1 MFEDQH
7 NEQDLMF
14 RSILESGQEEVPGRV
29 WDGVASELARR
40 EKAVLWWRR
49 TAAGVAAAA
58 AVMVGVLLH
67 QPSEE
72 MALPS
77 GDAIAVAAPV
87 EDVVEKVATEELDAS
102 FDTGRYIAFV
112 PKVEKPAEKAPANTL
127 PAEAAATEET
137 VAPDKS
143 ALQTE
148 QTADD
153 VKSTDVGKT
162 AGQSGI
168 ADNEVKKTEA
178 FTPFP
183 EEWEKEEAV
192 KKHKVKASLTLSANT
207 GANTV
212 GKSAPS
218 GRLNRPMSPNARLK
232 TGVTETGNNS
242 FGLPVSLGVG
252 ARFDIAP
259 KWSVGVGVNWSMLT
273 RNFDGVFM
281 MVEDGE
287 TLEYTES
294 QIRNT
299 QHYIGIPVNVYYN
312 ILSNKH
318 INFYTYAGGAVEKGL
333 TNRFDILSSKSVYK
347 EEIQGV
353 QWSANLGLGVEFMFG
368 KHLGLYLDPSVR
380 YYFNCQQPKSIRTG
394 QPFMLGLELGLRTRF

>member
-49 TAAGVAAAA
+49 TAVGVAAAA
-58 AVMVGVLLH
+58 AVMIGVLLH

-87 EDVVEKVATEELDAS
+87 DDVVEKVA
-102 FDTGRYIAFV
+102 IAYV
-112 PKVEKPAEKAPANTL
+112 SKVEKPAEKAPANTL

-153 VKSTDVGKT
+153 GKSTDVGKT

-318 INFYTYAGGAVEKGL
+318 INFYTYAGGAIEKGL

-347 EEIQGV
+347 EEIQGL

>member
-49 TAAGVAAAA
+49 TAVGVAAAA

-72 MALPS
+72 MPMHS

-87 EDVVEKVATEELDAS
+87 EDVVEKV
-102 FDTGRYIAFV
+102 GRYIAYV
-112 PKVEKPAEKAPANTL
+112 PKVEKPATDSPANTL
-127 PAEAAATEET
+127 PAEAAVTEET

-148 QTADD
+148 QTADGG
-153 VKSTDVGKT
+153 KSTDVGKT

-168 ADNEVKKTEA
+168 ADNGVKKTEA

-183 EEWEKEEAV
+183 QEWEKEEAV
-192 KKHKVKASLTLSANT
+192 RKYRAKASLTLSANT

-242 FGLPVSLGVG
+242 FGLPVSVGLG

-273 RNFDGVFM
+273 RNFDGVFI

-287 TLEYTES
+287 EMEYTES
-294 QIRNT
+294 HIRNT

-312 ILSNKH
+312 IISNKH
-318 INFYTYAGGAVEKGL
+318 INFYTYAGGTVEKGL

-380 YYFNCQQPKSIRTG
+380 YYFSCQQPKSIRTA
-394 QPFMLGLELGLRTRF
+394 QPVMLGLELGLRTRF

>member
-49 TAAGVAAAA
+49 TAVGVAAAA
-58 AVMVGVLLH
+58 SVMVGVLLH

-72 MALPS
+72 MPVHS

-87 EDVVEKVATEELDAS
+87 EDVVEKVA
-102 FDTGRYIAFV
+102 RYIAYV
-112 PKVEKPAEKAPANTL
+112 PKVEKPATDSPANTL
-127 PAEAAATEET
+127 PAEAAVTEET

-148 QTADD
+148 PTADGG
-153 VKSTDVGKT
+153 KSTDVGKT

-168 ADNEVKKTEA
+168 ADNGVKKTEA

-183 EEWEKEEAV
+183 QEWEKEEAV
-192 KKHKVKASLTLSANT
+192 RKYRAKASLTLSANT

-242 FGLPVSLGVG
+242 FGLPVSVGIG

-273 RNFDGVFM
+273 RNFDGVFI

-287 TLEYTES
+287 EMEYTES
-294 QIRNT
+294 HIRNT

-312 ILSNKH
+312 IISNKH

-353 QWSANLGLGVEFMFG
+353 QWSANLGLGIEFMFG

-380 YYFNCQQPKSIRTG
+380 YYFSCQQPKSIRTA
-394 QPFMLGLELGLRTRF
+394 QPVMLGLELGLRTRF

>member
-7 NEQDLMF
+7 TEQDMMF
-14 RSILESGQEEVPGRV
+14 KSILESGQEEVPGRV

-40 EKAVLWWRR
+40 EKAVLWWKR

-77 GDAIAVAAPV
+77 GDAIAVVAPV

-127 PAEAAATEET
+127 ADEATVTETLAATERTATVEET
-137 VAPDKS
+137 AAGKAETAES
-143 ALQTE
+143 AENKQ
-148 QTADD
+148 
-153 VKSTDVGKT
+153 
-162 AGQSGI
+162 
-168 ADNEVKKTEA
+168 A

-218 GRLNRPMSPNARLK
+218 GRLNRPMSPNAQIK
-232 TGVTETGNNS
+232 TGITETGNNS
-242 FGLPVSLGVG
+242 FGLPISLGLG

-273 RNFDGVFM
+273 RNFDGAFTK
-281 MVEDGE
+281 VEGNE

-294 QIRNT
+294 SIRNT

-312 ILSNKH
+312 IISNKH

-333 TNRFDILSSKSVYK
+333 TNKFDILSSKSVYK

-380 YYFNCQQPKSIRTG
+380 YYFNCQQPKSIRTA

>member
-40 EKAVLWWRR
+40 EKAVLWWKR

-77 GDAIAVAAPV
+77 GDAIAVVAPV
-87 EDVVEKVATEELDAS
+87 EEVIEKVATEEPDAS

-127 PAEAAATEET
+127 AAEATVTETLAA
-137 VAPDKS
+137 
-143 ALQTE
+143 TE
-148 QTADD
+148 QTA
-153 VKSTDVGKT
+153 TGEETAAGKAET
-162 AGQSGI
+162 AESAENKQ
-168 ADNEVKKTEA
+168 A

-192 KKHKVKASLTLSANT
+192 RKHKAKASLTLSANT

-242 FGLPVSLGVG
+242 FGLPISLGIG

-259 KWSVGVGVNWSMLT
+259 KWSIGVGVNWSLLT
-273 RNFDGVFM
+273 RNFDGAFTK
-281 MVEDGE
+281 VEGNE
-287 TLEYTES
+287 TPEYTES
-294 QIRNT
+294 SIRNT

-312 ILSNKH
+312 IISNKH

-333 TNRFDILSSKSVYK
+333 TNKFDILSSKSVYK

-380 YYFNCQQPKSIRTG
+380 YYFNCQQPKSIRTA

>member
-49 TAAGVAAAA
+49 TAVGVAAAA
-58 AVMVGVLLH
+58 AVMVGILLH

-72 MALPS
+72 MPMHS

-87 EDVVEKVATEELDAS
+87 EDVVEKV
-102 FDTGRYIAFV
+102 GRYIAYV
-112 PKVEKPAEKAPANTL
+112 PKVEKPATDSPANTL
-127 PAEAAATEET
+127 PSEAAVTEET

-148 QTADD
+148 QTADGG
-153 VKSTDVGKT
+153 KSTDGGKT

-168 ADNEVKKTEA
+168 ADNGVKKTEA

-183 EEWEKEEAV
+183 QEWEKEEAV
-192 KKHKVKASLTLSANT
+192 RKYRAKASLTLSANT

-242 FGLPVSLGVG
+242 FGLPVSAGIG

-273 RNFDGVFM
+273 RNFDGVFI

-287 TLEYTES
+287 EMEYTES
-294 QIRNT
+294 HIRNT

-312 ILSNKH
+312 IISNKH

-380 YYFNCQQPKSIRTG
+380 YYFSCQQPKSIRTA
-394 QPFMLGLELGLRTRF
+394 QPVMLGLELGLRTRF

>member
-49 TAAGVAAAA
+49 TAVGVAAAA

-72 MALPS
+72 MPMHS

-87 EDVVEKVATEELDAS
+87 EDVVEKVA
-102 FDTGRYIAFV
+102 RYIAYV
-112 PKVEKPAEKAPANTL
+112 PKVEKPATDSPANTL
-127 PAEAAATEET
+127 PAEAAVTEET

-148 QTADD
+148 QTADG
-153 VKSTDVGKT
+153 GKT

-168 ADNEVKKTEA
+168 ADNGVKKTEA
-178 FTPFP
+178 FTTFP
-183 EEWEKEEAV
+183 QEWEKEEAV
-192 KKHKVKASLTLSANT
+192 RKYRAKASLTLSANT

-242 FGLPVSLGVG
+242 FGLPVSVGIG

-273 RNFDGVFM
+273 RNFDGAFI

-287 TLEYTES
+287 EMEYTES
-294 QIRNT
+294 HIRNT

-312 ILSNKH
+312 IISNKH

-380 YYFNCQQPKSIRTG
+380 YYFSCQQPKSIRTA
-394 QPFMLGLELGLRTRF
+394 QPVMLGLELGLRTRF

>member
-49 TAAGVAAAA
+49 TAVGVAAAA

-72 MALPS
+72 MPMHS

-87 EDVVEKVATEELDAS
+87 EDVVEKVA
-102 FDTGRYIAFV
+102 RYIAYV
-112 PKVEKPAEKAPANTL
+112 PKVEKPATDSPANTL
-127 PAEAAATEET
+127 PAEAAVTEET

-148 QTADD
+148 QTADGG
-153 VKSTDVGKT
+153 KSTDVGKT

-168 ADNEVKKTEA
+168 ADNGVKKTEA

-183 EEWEKEEAV
+183 QEWKKEEAV
-192 KKHKVKASLTLSANT
+192 RKYRAKASLTLSANT

-242 FGLPVSLGVG
+242 FGLPVLVGIG
-252 ARFDIAP
+252 ARFYIAP

-273 RNFDGVFM
+273 RNFDGVFI

-287 TLEYTES
+287 EMEYTES
-294 QIRNT
+294 HIRNT

-312 ILSNKH
+312 IISNKH

-353 QWSANLGLGVEFMFG
+353 QWSANLGLGIEFMFG

-380 YYFNCQQPKSIRTG
+380 YYFSCQQPKSIRTA
-394 QPFMLGLELGLRTRF
+394 QPVMLGLELGLRTRF

>member
-49 TAAGVAAAA
+49 TAVGVAAAA
-58 AVMVGVLLH
+58 AVMVGILLH

-72 MALPS
+72 MPMHS

-87 EDVVEKVATEELDAS
+87 EDVVEKV
-102 FDTGRYIAFV
+102 GRYIAYV
-112 PKVEKPAEKAPANTL
+112 PKVEKPATDSPANTL
-127 PAEAAATEET
+127 PAEAAVTEET

-148 QTADD
+148 QTADG

-168 ADNEVKKTEA
+168 ADNGVKKTEA
-178 FTPFP
+178 FTTFP
-183 EEWEKEEAV
+183 QEWEKEEAV
-192 KKHKVKASLTLSANT
+192 RKYRAKASLTLSANT

-242 FGLPVSLGVG
+242 FGLPVSAGIG

-273 RNFDGVFM
+273 RNFDGVFI

-287 TLEYTES
+287 EMEYTES
-294 QIRNT
+294 HIRNT

-312 ILSNKH
+312 IISNKH

-380 YYFNCQQPKSIRTG
+380 YYFSCQQPKSIRTA
-394 QPFMLGLELGLRTRF
+394 QPVMLGLELGLRTRF

>member
-49 TAAGVAAAA
+49 TAVGVAAAA

-67 QPSEE
+67 QPSED
-72 MALPS
+72 MPMHS

-87 EDVVEKVATEELDAS
+87 EDIVEKVA
-102 FDTGRYIAFV
+102 IAYV
-112 PKVEKPAEKAPANTL
+112 PKVEKPATDSPANTL
-127 PAEAAATEET
+127 PAEAAVTEET
-137 VAPDKS
+137 VATDKS

-148 QTADD
+148 QTADGG
-153 VKSTDVGKT
+153 KSTDVGKT

-168 ADNEVKKTEA
+168 ADNGVKKTEA

-183 EEWEKEEAV
+183 QEWEREEAV
-192 KKHKVKASLTLSANT
+192 RKYRAKASLTLSANT

-242 FGLPVSLGVG
+242 FGLPVSVGIG

-273 RNFDGVFM
+273 RNFDGVFI

-287 TLEYTES
+287 EMEYTES
-294 QIRNT
+294 HIRNT

-312 ILSNKH
+312 IISNKH

-368 KHLGLYLDPSVR
+368 KHLGLYLDPSFR
-380 YYFNCQQPKSIRTG
+380 YYFSCQQPKSIRTA
-394 QPFMLGLELGLRTRF
+394 QPVMLGLELGLRTRF

>member
-49 TAAGVAAAA
+49 TAVGVAAAA
-58 AVMVGVLLH
+58 SVMVGVLLH

-72 MALPS
+72 MPMHS

-87 EDVVEKVATEELDAS
+87 EDVVEKVA
-102 FDTGRYIAFV
+102 RYIAYV
-112 PKVEKPAEKAPANTL
+112 PKVEKPATDSPANTL
-127 PAEAAATEET
+127 PAEAAVTEET

-148 QTADD
+148 QIADG

-168 ADNEVKKTEA
+168 ADNGVKKTEA
-178 FTPFP
+178 FTTFP
-183 EEWEKEEAV
+183 QEWEKEEDGRKYRA
-192 KKHKVKASLTLSANT
+192 KASLTLSANT

-242 FGLPVSLGVG
+242 FGLPVSVGIG

-273 RNFDGVFM
+273 RNFDGVFI

-287 TLEYTES
+287 EMEYTES
-294 QIRNT
+294 HIRNT

-312 ILSNKH
+312 IISNKH

-380 YYFNCQQPKSIRTG
+380 YYFSCQQPKSIRTA
-394 QPFMLGLELGLRTRF
+394 QPVMLGLELGLRTRF

>member
-49 TAAGVAAAA
+49 TAVGVAAAA
-58 AVMVGVLLH
+58 AVMVGILLH

-72 MALPS
+72 MPMHS
-77 GDAIAVAAPV
+77 GDAVAVAAPV
-87 EDVVEKVATEELDAS
+87 EDVVEKV
-102 FDTGRYIAFV
+102 GRYIAYV
-112 PKVEKPAEKAPANTL
+112 PKVEKPATDSPANTL
-127 PAEAAATEET
+127 PAEAAVTEET

-148 QTADD
+148 QTADG

-168 ADNEVKKTEA
+168 ADNGVKKTEA
-178 FTPFP
+178 FTTFP
-183 EEWEKEEAV
+183 QEWEKEEAV
-192 KKHKVKASLTLSANT
+192 RKYRAKASLTLSANT

-242 FGLPVSLGVG
+242 FGLPVSAGIG

-273 RNFDGVFM
+273 RNFDGVFI

-287 TLEYTES
+287 EMEYTES
-294 QIRNT
+294 HIRNT

-312 ILSNKH
+312 IISNKH

-380 YYFNCQQPKSIRTG
+380 YYFSCQQPKSIRTA
-394 QPFMLGLELGLRTRF
+394 QPVMLGLELGLRTRF

>member
-29 WDGVASELARR
+29 WDGVTSELARR

-49 TAAGVAAAA
+49 TAVGVAAAA

-72 MALPS
+72 MPMHS

-87 EDVVEKVATEELDAS
+87 EDVVEKV
-102 FDTGRYIAFV
+102 GRYIAYV
-112 PKVEKPAEKAPANTL
+112 PKVEKPATDSPANTL
-127 PAEAAATEET
+127 PSEAAVTEET
-137 VAPDKS
+137 VAPDKP

-148 QTADD
+148 QTADG
-153 VKSTDVGKT
+153 GKT

-168 ADNEVKKTEA
+168 ADNGVKKTEA

-183 EEWEKEEAV
+183 QEWEKEEAV
-192 KKHKVKASLTLSANT
+192 RKYRAKASLTLSANT

-242 FGLPVSLGVG
+242 FGLPVSVGIG

-273 RNFDGVFM
+273 RNFDGVFI

-287 TLEYTES
+287 EMEYTES
-294 QIRNT
+294 HIRNT

-312 ILSNKH
+312 IISNKH

-380 YYFNCQQPKSIRTG
+380 YYFSCQQPKSIRTA
-394 QPFMLGLELGLRTRF
+394 QPVMLGLELGLRTRF

>member
-49 TAAGVAAAA
+49 TAVGVAAAA

-87 EDVVEKVATEELDAS
+87 GDVVEKVATEELDAS
-102 FDTGRYIAFV
+102 FDTGRYIALV
-112 PKVEKPAEKAPANTL
+112 PKVEKPAEK
-127 PAEAAATEET
+127 
-137 VAPDKS
+137 APDKS

-162 AGQSGI
+162 AVQSGI

-192 KKHKVKASLTLSANT
+192 QKHKVKASLTLSANT

-242 FGLPVSLGVG
+242 FGLPMSLGVG

>member
-49 TAAGVAAAA
+49 TAVGVAAAA

-67 QPSEE
+67 QPSED
-72 MALPS
+72 MPMHS

-87 EDVVEKVATEELDAS
+87 EDVVEKVA
-102 FDTGRYIAFV
+102 IAYV
-112 PKVEKPAEKAPANTL
+112 PKVEKPATDSPANTL
-127 PAEAAATEET
+127 PAEAAVTEET
-137 VAPDKS
+137 VATDKS

-148 QTADD
+148 QTADGG
-153 VKSTDVGKT
+153 KSTDVGKT

-168 ADNEVKKTEA
+168 ADNGVKKTEA

-183 EEWEKEEAV
+183 QEWEKEEAV
-192 KKHKVKASLTLSANT
+192 RKYRAKASLTLSANT

-242 FGLPVSLGVG
+242 FGLPVSVGIG

-273 RNFDGVFM
+273 RNFDGVFI

-287 TLEYTES
+287 EMEYTES
-294 QIRNT
+294 HIRNT

-312 ILSNKH
+312 IISNKH

-380 YYFNCQQPKSIRTG
+380 YYFSCQQPKSIRTA
-394 QPFMLGLELGLRTRF
+394 QPVMLGLELGLRTRF

>member
-49 TAAGVAAAA
+49 TAVGVAAAA

-67 QPSEE
+67 QPSED
-72 MALPS
+72 MPMHS

-87 EDVVEKVATEELDAS
+87 EDVVEKV
-102 FDTGRYIAFV
+102 GRYIAYV
-112 PKVEKPAEKAPANTL
+112 PKVEKPATDSPANTL
-127 PAEAAATEET
+127 PAEAAVTEET
-137 VAPDKS
+137 VATDKS

-148 QTADD
+148 QTADGG
-153 VKSTDVGKT
+153 KSTDVGKT

-168 ADNEVKKTEA
+168 ADNGVKKTEA

-183 EEWEKEEAV
+183 QEWEKEEAV
-192 KKHKVKASLTLSANT
+192 RKYRAKASLTLSANT

-242 FGLPVSLGVG
+242 FGLPVSVGIG

-273 RNFDGVFM
+273 RNFDGVFI

-287 TLEYTES
+287 EMEYTES
-294 QIRNT
+294 HIRNT

-312 ILSNKH
+312 IISNKH

-380 YYFNCQQPKSIRTG
+380 YYFSCQQPKSIRTA
-394 QPFMLGLELGLRTRF
+394 QPVMLGLELGLRTRF

>member
-7 NEQDLMF
+7 TEQDMMF
-14 RSILESGQEEVPGRV
+14 KSILESGQEEVPGRV

-40 EKAVLWWRR
+40 EKAVLWWKR

-58 AVMVGVLLH
+58 SVMVGVLLH

-77 GDAIAVAAPV
+77 GDAIAVVAPV

-127 PAEAAATEET
+127 PAEAAVTETLAATERTATVEET
-137 VAPDKS
+137 AAGKAETAES
-143 ALQTE
+143 AENRQ
-148 QTADD
+148 
-153 VKSTDVGKT
+153 
-162 AGQSGI
+162 
-168 ADNEVKKTEA
+168 A

-218 GRLNRPMSPNARLK
+218 GRLNRPMSPNAQIK
-232 TGVTETGNNS
+232 PGITETGNNS
-242 FGLPVSLGVG
+242 FGLPISLGIG

-273 RNFDGVFM
+273 RNFDGAFTK
-281 MVEDGE
+281 VEGNE

-294 QIRNT
+294 SIRNT

-312 ILSNKH
+312 IISNKH

-333 TNRFDILSSKSVYK
+333 TNKFGILSSKSVYK

-380 YYFNCQQPKSIRTG
+380 YYFNCQQPKSIRTA

>member
-49 TAAGVAAAA
+49 TAVGVAAAA

-67 QPSEE
+67 QPSED
-72 MALPS
+72 MPMHS

-87 EDVVEKVATEELDAS
+87 EDVVEKVA
-102 FDTGRYIAFV
+102 IAYV
-112 PKVEKPAEKAPANTL
+112 PKVEKPATDSPANTL
-127 PAEAAATEET
+127 PAEAAVTEET
-137 VAPDKS
+137 VATDKS

-148 QTADD
+148 QTADGG
-153 VKSTDVGKT
+153 KNTDVGKT

-168 ADNEVKKTEA
+168 ADNGVKKTEA

-183 EEWEKEEAV
+183 QEWKKEEAV
-192 KKHKVKASLTLSANT
+192 RKYRAKASLTLSANT

-242 FGLPVSLGVG
+242 FGLPVSVGIG

-273 RNFDGVFM
+273 RNFDGVFI

-287 TLEYTES
+287 EMEYTES
-294 QIRNT
+294 HIRNT

-312 ILSNKH
+312 IISNKH

-380 YYFNCQQPKSIRTG
+380 YYFSCQQPKSIRTA
-394 QPFMLGLELGLRTRF
+394 QPVMLGLELGLRTRF

>member
-7 NEQDLMF
+7 TEQDMMF
-14 RSILESGQEEVPGRV
+14 KSILESGQEEVPGRV

-58 AVMVGVLLH
+58 SVMVGVLLH

-77 GDAIAVAAPV
+77 GDAIAVVAPV

-127 PAEAAATEET
+127 AAEATVTETLSATERTATVEET
-137 VAPDKS
+137 AAGKAETAES
-143 ALQTE
+143 AENKQ
-148 QTADD
+148 
-153 VKSTDVGKT
+153 
-162 AGQSGI
+162 
-168 ADNEVKKTEA
+168 A

-218 GRLNRPMSPNARLK
+218 GRLNRPMSPNAQIK
-232 TGVTETGNNS
+232 TGITETGNNS
-242 FGLPVSLGVG
+242 FGLPISLGIG

-273 RNFDGVFM
+273 RNFDGAFTK
-281 MVEDGE
+281 VEGNE

-294 QIRNT
+294 SIRNT

-312 ILSNKH
+312 IISNKH

-333 TNRFDILSSKSVYK
+333 TNKFDILSSKSVYK

-380 YYFNCQQPKSIRTG
+380 YYFNCQQPKSIRTA

>member
-49 TAAGVAAAA
+49 TAVGVAAAA
-58 AVMVGVLLH
+58 SVMVGVLLH

-72 MALPS
+72 MPVHS

-87 EDVVEKVATEELDAS
+87 EDVVEKVA
-102 FDTGRYIAFV
+102 RYIAYV
-112 PKVEKPAEKAPANTL
+112 PKVEKPATDSPANTL
-127 PAEAAATEET
+127 PAEAAVTEET

-148 QTADD
+148 QTADGG
-153 VKSTDVGKT
+153 KSTDVGKT

-168 ADNEVKKTEA
+168 ADNGVKKTEA
-178 FTPFP
+178 FTTFP
-183 EEWEKEEAV
+183 QEWEKEEAV
-192 KKHKVKASLTLSANT
+192 RKYRAKASLTLSANT

-242 FGLPVSLGVG
+242 FGLPVSVGIG

-273 RNFDGVFM
+273 RNFDGVFI

-287 TLEYTES
+287 EMEYTES
-294 QIRNT
+294 HIRNT

-312 ILSNKH
+312 IISNKH

-380 YYFNCQQPKSIRTG
+380 YYFSCQQPKSIRTA
-394 QPFMLGLELGLRTRF
+394 QPVMLGLELGLRTRF

>member
-49 TAAGVAAAA
+49 TAVGVAAAA

-72 MALPS
+72 MPMHS

-87 EDVVEKVATEELDAS
+87 EDVVEKVA
-102 FDTGRYIAFV
+102 RYIAYV
-112 PKVEKPAEKAPANTL
+112 PKEEKPATDSPANTL
-127 PAEAAATEET
+127 PAEAAVTEET
-137 VAPDKS
+137 VATDKS

-148 QTADD
+148 QTADGG
-153 VKSTDVGKT
+153 KSTDVGKT

-168 ADNEVKKTEA
+168 ADNGVKKTEA

-183 EEWEKEEAV
+183 QEWKKEEAV
-192 KKHKVKASLTLSANT
+192 RKYRAKASLTLSANT

-242 FGLPVSLGVG
+242 FGLPVSVGIG

-273 RNFDGVFM
+273 RNFDGVFI

-287 TLEYTES
+287 EMEYTES
-294 QIRNT
+294 HIRNT

-380 YYFNCQQPKSIRTG
+380 YYFSCQQPKSIRTA
-394 QPFMLGLELGLRTRF
+394 QPVMLGLELGLRTRF

>member
-49 TAAGVAAAA
+49 TAVGVAAAA

-72 MALPS
+72 MPMHS
-77 GDAIAVAAPV
+77 GNAFAVAAPV
-87 EDVVEKVATEELDAS
+87 EDVVEKVA
-102 FDTGRYIAFV
+102 IAYV
-112 PKVEKPAEKAPANTL
+112 PKVEKPATDSPANTL
-127 PAEAAATEET
+127 PAEAAVTEET

-148 QTADD
+148 QTADGG
-153 VKSTDVGKT
+153 KSTDVGKT

-168 ADNEVKKTEA
+168 ADNGDKKTEA
-178 FTPFP
+178 LTTFP
-183 EEWEKEEAV
+183 QEWEKEEAV
-192 KKHKVKASLTLSANT
+192 RKYRAKASLTLSANT

-242 FGLPVSLGVG
+242 FGLPVSVGIG

-273 RNFDGVFM
+273 RNFDGVFI
-281 MVEDGE
+281 MVEDE
-287 TLEYTES
+287 EEMEYTES
-294 QIRNT
+294 HIRNT

-312 ILSNKH
+312 IISNKH

-380 YYFNCQQPKSIRTG
+380 YYFSCQQPKSIRTA
-394 QPFMLGLELGLRTRF
+394 QPVMLGLELGLRTRF

>member
-14 RSILESGQEEVPGRV
+14 RSILESGQEDVPVRV

-49 TAAGVAAAA
+49 TAVGVSAAA

-72 MALPS
+72 MPMHS
-77 GDAIAVAAPV
+77 GDAFAVAAPV
-87 EDVVEKVATEELDAS
+87 EDVVEKVA
-102 FDTGRYIAFV
+102 RYIAYV
-112 PKVEKPAEKAPANTL
+112 PKVEKPATDSPANTL
-127 PAEAAATEET
+127 PAEAAVTEET

-148 QTADD
+148 QTADGG
-153 VKSTDVGKT
+153 KSTDVGKT

-168 ADNEVKKTEA
+168 ADNGVKKTEA

-183 EEWEKEEAV
+183 QEWEKEEAV
-192 KKHKVKASLTLSANT
+192 RKYRAKASLTLSANT

-242 FGLPVSLGVG
+242 FGLPVSVGLG

-273 RNFDGVFM
+273 RNFDGVFI

-287 TLEYTES
+287 EMEYTES
-294 QIRNT
+294 HIRNT

-312 ILSNKH
+312 IISNKH

-380 YYFNCQQPKSIRTG
+380 YYFNCQQPKSIRTA

>member
-14 RSILESGQEEVPGRV
+14 RSILESGQDEVPGRV

-40 EKAVLWWRR
+40 EKAVLWWKR

-77 GDAIAVAAPV
+77 GDAIAVVAPV
-87 EDVVEKVATEELDAS
+87 EEVIEKVATEEPDAS

-127 PAEAAATEET
+127 AAEATVTETLAA
-137 VAPDKS
+137 
-143 ALQTE
+143 TE
-148 QTADD
+148 QTA
-153 VKSTDVGKT
+153 TGEETAAGKAET
-162 AGQSGI
+162 AESAENKQ
-168 ADNEVKKTEA
+168 A

-183 EEWEKEEAV
+183 EEWKKEETV
-192 KKHKVKASLTLSANT
+192 RKHKVKASLTLSANT

-242 FGLPVSLGVG
+242 FGLPISLGIG

-259 KWSVGVGVNWSMLT
+259 KWSIGVGVNWSLLT
-273 RNFDGVFM
+273 RNFDGAFTK
-281 MVEDGE
+281 VEGNE
-287 TLEYTES
+287 TPEYTES
-294 QIRNT
+294 SIRNT

-312 ILSNKH
+312 IISNKH

-333 TNRFDILSSKSVYK
+333 TNKFDILSSKSVYK

-380 YYFNCQQPKSIRTG
+380 YYFNCQQPKSIRTA

>member
-14 RSILESGQEEVPGRV
+14 KSILESGQEEVPGRV

-40 EKAVLWWRR
+40 EKAVLWWKR

-77 GDAIAVAAPV
+77 GDAIAVVAPV
-87 EDVVEKVATEELDAS
+87 EEVIEKVATEEPDAS

-127 PAEAAATEET
+127 AAEATVTETLAA
-137 VAPDKS
+137 
-143 ALQTE
+143 TE
-148 QTADD
+148 QTA
-153 VKSTDVGKT
+153 TGEETAAGKAET
-162 AGQSGI
+162 AESAENKQ
-168 ADNEVKKTEA
+168 A

-183 EEWEKEEAV
+183 EEWENEEAV
-192 KKHKVKASLTLSANT
+192 RKHKAKASLTLSANT

-242 FGLPVSLGVG
+242 FGLPISLGIG

-259 KWSVGVGVNWSMLT
+259 KWSIGVGVNWSLLT
-273 RNFDGVFM
+273 RNFDGAFTK
-281 MVEDGE
+281 VEGNE

-294 QIRNT
+294 SIRNT

-312 ILSNKH
+312 IISNKH

-333 TNRFDILSSKSVYK
+333 TNKFDILSSKSVYK

-380 YYFNCQQPKSIRTG
+380 YYFNCQQPKSIRTA

>member
-1 MFEDQH
+1 
-7 NEQDLMF
+7 
-14 RSILESGQEEVPGRV
+14 
-29 WDGVASELARR
+29 
-40 EKAVLWWRR
+40 
-49 TAAGVAAAA
+49 
-58 AVMVGVLLH
+58 MVGVLLH

-77 GDAIAVAAPV
+77 GDAIAVVAPV

-112 PKVEKPAEKAPANTL
+112 PKVEKPAGKAPANTL
-127 PAEAAATEET
+127 ATEATVTETLAATERTATVEET
-137 VAPDKS
+137 AAGKAETAES
-143 ALQTE
+143 AENKQ
-148 QTADD
+148 
-153 VKSTDVGKT
+153 
-162 AGQSGI
+162 
-168 ADNEVKKTEA
+168 A

-218 GRLNRPMSPNARLK
+218 GRLNRPMSPNAQIK
-232 TGVTETGNNS
+232 TGITETGNNS
-242 FGLPVSLGVG
+242 FGLPISLGIG

-273 RNFDGVFM
+273 RNFDGAFTK
-281 MVEDGE
+281 VEGNE

-294 QIRNT
+294 SIRNT

-312 ILSNKH
+312 IISNKH

-333 TNRFDILSSKSVYK
+333 TNKFDILSSKSVYK

-380 YYFNCQQPKSIRTG
+380 YYFNCQQPKSIRTA

>member
-49 TAAGVAAAA
+49 TAVGVAAAA

-72 MALPS
+72 MPMHS
-77 GDAIAVAAPV
+77 GDAFAVAAPV
-87 EDVVEKVATEELDAS
+87 EDVVEKV
-102 FDTGRYIAFV
+102 GRYIAYV
-112 PKVEKPAEKAPANTL
+112 PKVEKPATDSPANTL
-127 PAEAAATEET
+127 PSEAAVTEET

-148 QTADD
+148 QTADGG
-153 VKSTDVGKT
+153 KSTDVGKT

-168 ADNEVKKTEA
+168 ADNGVKKTEA

-183 EEWEKEEAV
+183 QEWEKEEAV
-192 KKHKVKASLTLSANT
+192 RKYRAKASLTLSANT

-242 FGLPVSLGVG
+242 FGLPVSAGIG

-273 RNFDGVFM
+273 RNFDGVFI

-287 TLEYTES
+287 EMEYTES
-294 QIRNT
+294 HIRNT

-312 ILSNKH
+312 IISNKH

-380 YYFNCQQPKSIRTG
+380 YYFSCQQPKSIRTA
-394 QPFMLGLELGLRTRF
+394 QPVMLGLELGLRTRF

>member
-29 WDGVASELARR
+29 WDVVASELARR

-49 TAAGVAAAA
+49 TAVGVAAAA
-58 AVMVGVLLH
+58 SVMVGVLLH

-72 MALPS
+72 MPMHS

-87 EDVVEKVATEELDAS
+87 EDVVEKVA
-102 FDTGRYIAFV
+102 RYIAYV
-112 PKVEKPAEKAPANTL
+112 PKVEKPATDSPANTL
-127 PAEAAATEET
+127 PAEAAVTEET

-148 QTADD
+148 QIADG

-168 ADNEVKKTEA
+168 ADNGVKKTEA
-178 FTPFP
+178 FTTFP
-183 EEWEKEEAV
+183 QEWEKEEAV
-192 KKHKVKASLTLSANT
+192 RKYRAKASLTLSANT

-242 FGLPVSLGVG
+242 FGLPVSVGIG

-273 RNFDGVFM
+273 RNFDGVFI

-287 TLEYTES
+287 EMEYTES
-294 QIRNT
+294 HIRNT

-312 ILSNKH
+312 IISNKH

-333 TNRFDILSSKSVYK
+333 TNKFDILSSKSVYK

-380 YYFNCQQPKSIRTG
+380 YYFSCQQPKSIRTA
-394 QPFMLGLELGLRTRF
+394 QPVMLGLELGLRTRF

>member
-7 NEQDLMF
+7 TEQDMMF
-14 RSILESGQEEVPGRV
+14 KSILESGQEEVPGRV

-40 EKAVLWWRR
+40 EKTVLWWKR

-58 AVMVGVLLH
+58 SVMVGVLLH

-77 GDAIAVAAPV
+77 GDAIAVVAPV

-112 PKVEKPAEKAPANTL
+112 PKVEKPAGKAPANTL
-127 PAEAAATEET
+127 ATEATVTETLAATERTATVEET
-137 VAPDKS
+137 AAGKAETAES
-143 ALQTE
+143 AENKQ
-148 QTADD
+148 
-153 VKSTDVGKT
+153 
-162 AGQSGI
+162 
-168 ADNEVKKTEA
+168 A

-218 GRLNRPMSPNARLK
+218 GRLNRPMSPNAQIK
-232 TGVTETGNNS
+232 TGITETGNNS
-242 FGLPVSLGVG
+242 FGLPISLGIG

-273 RNFDGVFM
+273 RNFDGAFTK
-281 MVEDGE
+281 VEGNE

-294 QIRNT
+294 SIRNT

-312 ILSNKH
+312 IISNKH

-333 TNRFDILSSKSVYK
+333 TNKFDILSSKSVYK

-380 YYFNCQQPKSIRTG
+380 YYFNCQQPKSIRTA

>member
-14 RSILESGQEEVPGRV
+14 KSILESGQEEVPGRV

-40 EKAVLWWRR
+40 EKAVLWWKR

-77 GDAIAVAAPV
+77 GDAIAVVAPV
-87 EDVVEKVATEELDAS
+87 EEVIEKVATEEPDAS

-127 PAEAAATEET
+127 AAEATVTETLAA
-137 VAPDKS
+137 
-143 ALQTE
+143 TE
-148 QTADD
+148 QTA
-153 VKSTDVGKT
+153 TGEETAAGKAET
-162 AGQSGI
+162 AESAENKQ
-168 ADNEVKKTEA
+168 A

-192 KKHKVKASLTLSANT
+192 RKHKAKASLTLSANT

-242 FGLPVSLGVG
+242 FGLPISLGIG

-259 KWSVGVGVNWSMLT
+259 KWSIGVGVNWSLLT
-273 RNFDGVFM
+273 RNFDGAFTK
-281 MVEDGE
+281 VEDNK
-287 TLEYTES
+287 TPEYTES
-294 QIRNT
+294 SIRNT

-312 ILSNKH
+312 IISNKH

-333 TNRFDILSSKSVYK
+333 TNKFDILSSKSVYK

-380 YYFNCQQPKSIRTG
+380 YYFNCQQPKSIRTA

>member
-7 NEQDLMF
+7 TEQDMMF
-14 RSILESGQEEVPGRV
+14 KSILESGQEEVPGRV

-40 EKAVLWWRR
+40 EKAVLWWKR

-58 AVMVGVLLH
+58 SVMVGVLLH

-77 GDAIAVAAPV
+77 GDAIAVVAPV

-112 PKVEKPAEKAPANTL
+112 PKVEKPAGKAPANTL
-127 PAEAAATEET
+127 ATEATVTETLAATERTATVEET
-137 VAPDKS
+137 AAGKAETAES
-143 ALQTE
+143 AENKQ
-148 QTADD
+148 
-153 VKSTDVGKT
+153 
-162 AGQSGI
+162 
-168 ADNEVKKTEA
+168 A

-218 GRLNRPMSPNARLK
+218 GRLNRPMSPNAQIK
-232 TGVTETGNNS
+232 TGITETGNNS
-242 FGLPVSLGVG
+242 FGLPISLGIG

-273 RNFDGVFM
+273 RNFDGAFTK
-281 MVEDGE
+281 VEGNE

-294 QIRNT
+294 SIRNT

-312 ILSNKH
+312 IISNKH

-333 TNRFDILSSKSVYK
+333 TNKFDILSSKSVYK

-380 YYFNCQQPKSIRTG
+380 YYFNCQQPKSIRTA

>member
-49 TAAGVAAAA
+49 TAVGVAAAA

-67 QPSEE
+67 QPSED
-72 MALPS
+72 MPMHS

-87 EDVVEKVATEELDAS
+87 EDVVEKVA
-102 FDTGRYIAFV
+102 IAYV
-112 PKVEKPAEKAPANTL
+112 PKVEKPATDSQANTL
-127 PAEAAATEET
+127 PAEAAVTEET
-137 VAPDKS
+137 VATDKS

-148 QTADD
+148 QTADGG
-153 VKSTDVGKT
+153 KSTDVGKT

-168 ADNEVKKTEA
+168 ADNGVKKTEA

-183 EEWEKEEAV
+183 QEWKKEEAV
-192 KKHKVKASLTLSANT
+192 RKYRAKASLTLSANT

-242 FGLPVSLGVG
+242 FGLPVSVGIG

-273 RNFDGVFM
+273 RNFDGVFI

-287 TLEYTES
+287 EMEYTES
-294 QIRNT
+294 HIRNT

-312 ILSNKH
+312 IISNKH

-347 EEIQGV
+347 KEIQGV

-380 YYFNCQQPKSIRTG
+380 YYFSCQQPKSIRTA
-394 QPFMLGLELGLRTRF
+394 QPIMLGLELGLRTRF

>member
-49 TAAGVAAAA
+49 TAVGVAAAA

-72 MALPS
+72 MELPS
-77 GDAIAVAAPV
+77 GDAIAVAVPV
-87 EDVVEKVATEELDAS
+87 EDVVEKVA
-102 FDTGRYIAFV
+102 IAYV
-112 PKVEKPAEKAPANTL
+112 PKVEKPATDSPANTL
-127 PAEAAATEET
+127 PAEAAVTEET

-148 QTADD
+148 QTADGG
-153 VKSTDVGKT
+153 KSTDVGKT

-168 ADNEVKKTEA
+168 ADNGVKKTEA

-183 EEWEKEEAV
+183 QEWEKEEAV
-192 KKHKVKASLTLSANT
+192 RKYRAKASLTLSANT

>member
-14 RSILESGQEEVPGRV
+14 RFILESGQEEVPGRV

-40 EKAVLWWRR
+40 EKAVLWWKR

-77 GDAIAVAAPV
+77 GDAIAVVTPV

-102 FDTGRYIAFV
+102 FDTGRYIAHV
-112 PKVEKPAEKAPANTL
+112 PKV
-127 PAEAAATEET
+127 
-137 VAPDKS
+137 DKS

-148 QTADD
+148 HTADG

-299 QHYIGIPVNVYYN
+299 QHYIGIPVNFYYN

-380 YYFNCQQPKSIRTG
+380 YYFNCQQPKSIRTA

>member
-49 TAAGVAAAA
+49 TAVGVAAAA

-72 MALPS
+72 MPMHS

-87 EDVVEKVATEELDAS
+87 EGVVEKVA
-102 FDTGRYIAFV
+102 IAYV
-112 PKVEKPAEKAPANTL
+112 PKVEKPATDSPANTL
-127 PAEAAATEET
+127 PAEAAVTEET

-148 QTADD
+148 QTADG

-168 ADNEVKKTEA
+168 ADNGVKKTEA
-178 FTPFP
+178 FTTFP
-183 EEWEKEEAV
+183 QEWEKEEAV
-192 KKHKVKASLTLSANT
+192 RKYRAKASVTLSANT

-242 FGLPVSLGVG
+242 FGLPVSVGIG

-294 QIRNT
+294 HIRNT

-312 ILSNKH
+312 IISNKH

-380 YYFNCQQPKSIRTG
+380 YYFSCQQPKSIRTA
-394 QPFMLGLELGLRTRF
+394 QPVMLGLELGLRTRF